1 MSEIVLKETMSHL
14 DNSQEYYEKIKRE
27 IQSDNENDVNTNLH
41 NDAIKSQLFSV
52 NSFEYLAILSIVAI
66 K

>member
-27 IQSDNENDVNTNLH
+27 IQRDNEHDVNEKFH
-41 NDAIKSQLFSV
+41 DASQAKSMV
-52 NSFEYLAILSIVAI
+52 
-66 K
+66 